1 MAKPLNF
8 YKKGLVLLCS
18 FFVLSNCEDQPRDA
32 VVAEAIRP
40 KQLLSRALYS
50 AQFQLDPH
58 FVTAAADGAPL
69 RDLLVGLMA
78 FNERGEVVPALA
90 TQWFSEDGKEWLFM
104 LKENAF
110 WSNQQAVKAH
120 DFVASWQRLINP
132 QNHSPLAHYLVYMG
146 VENAKAI
153 INGEQSPDTLG
164 IEVLND
170 TVLKI
175 RLQQPNYQLPQMLAH
190 SALLPTYQGKPTNRH
205 HFVSNGAYRLA
216 NASDKE
222 LYLEAQSAQ
231 QPFLQVHYQLLTSIQ
246 NTQRFDI
253 IENPLANHQLNEVIL
268 PRLCTYFYEFNF
280 TDPQLQSKPIRQA
293 IKAMLSPAEIS
304 RDIGLANNAI
314 LPKSLRATPESYQ
327 SVPLVEQL
335 LSQAGVSAATPLRL
349 TVTFDNTTQHQV
361 IANRI
366 IRTLAQ
372 SDLFRIQPKAVEW
385 QTLLALREQQN
396 FQLIRS
402 GWCADYPDAAQFLL
416 PFHSASPDNKSRY
429 RNEAVD
435 NLLEQIQLTANTEQ
449 RQQLIQQ
456 AAQLLENDVAIIPI
470 FQYQRRLSIN
480 STLRG
485 IDLTNSSE
493 VIYSKDLYRQ

>member
-8 YKKGLVLLCS
+8 YKKGLAILCS
-18 FFVLSNCEDQPRDA
+18 FFVLSNCEDKPRNK
-32 VVAEAIRP
+32 VIAEAIRP

-58 FVTAAADGAPL
+58 FVTSAVDGAPL

-90 TQWFSEDGKEWLFM
+90 TEWFSEDGKEWLFM
-104 LKENAF
+104 LKENSF
-110 WSNQQAVKAH
+110 WSNNQKVTAQ
-120 DFVASWQRLINP
+120 DFVASWQRLSNP
-132 QNHSPLAHYLVYMG
+132 QNRSPLAPYLVYMG
-146 VENAKAI
+146 IENAKAI
-153 INGEQSPDTLG
+153 INGEQSPDALG
-164 IEVLND
+164 VEALND
-170 TVLKI
+170 SVLKI
-175 RLQQPNYQLPQMLAH
+175 RLQQPNYQLPKMLAH
-190 SALLPTYQGKPTNRH
+190 SVLLPTYQGNATSRH
-205 HFVSNGAYRLA
+205 NFISNGAYRLT
-216 NASDKE
+216 NASDTE
-222 LYLEAQSAQ
+222 LYLTAQSAQ

-253 IENPLANHQLNEVIL
+253 IENPLANHQLNEVVL

-280 TDPQLQSKPIRQA
+280 ADPQLQAKPIRQA

-314 LPKSLRATPESYQ
+314 LPKSLRTTPESYQ
-327 SVPLVEQL
+327 SAPLVEQL
-335 LSQAGVSAATPLRL
+335 LSQAGITAATPLRL

-372 SDLFRIQPKAVEW
+372 SDLFRVQQKAVAW

-416 PFHSASPDNKSRY
+416 PFHSASPDNKNYY

-435 NLLEQIQLTANTEQ
+435 RLLEQIQYAPDSEQ

-456 AAQLLENDVAIIPI
+456 TAQLLENDVAIIPL
-470 FQYQRRLSIN
+470 FQYQRRLSVD